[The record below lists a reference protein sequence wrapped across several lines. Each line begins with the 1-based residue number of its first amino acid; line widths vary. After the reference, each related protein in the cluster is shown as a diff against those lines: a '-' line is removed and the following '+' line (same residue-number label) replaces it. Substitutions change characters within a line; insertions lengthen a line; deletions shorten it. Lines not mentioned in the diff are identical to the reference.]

1 LTAGASGL
9 AVTAGAVVVPNAATS
24 AEPEDRPGRWS
35 VIVSPYIWAASLKG
49 DASLAGFDTAVDV
62 PFSDIVEHLDLA
74 LMGNVELTDGRF
86 GVYVDGQHVNTSQHE
101 QVLGQ
106 DVGLKA
112 KTTSV
117 SVGAFLRL
125 YDVDLGGSTVF
136 GQPRRFGIEPTAG
149 VRWTRLEAD
158 VQALGQAV
166 DKSADW
172 SDPFVGVRLAADLS
186 ARWNLAAEGDLG
198 GFDGSNHSV
207 NAQAYL
213 GYRTPMLGRPSLVRV
228 GYRYLSLDYETT
240 DFTGGRFRWDVVQ
253 QGPALGVSIRF

>member
-1 LTAGASGL
+1 MIIVGAI
-9 AVTAGAVVVPNAATS
+9 AVPNVATS
-24 AEPEDRPGRWS
+24 AEPDNRRGRWS
-35 VIVSPYIWAASLKG
+35 VIVSPYIWTASLKG
-49 DASLAGFDTAVDV
+49 DAALAGLDAAVDI

-86 GVYVDGQHVNTSQHE
+86 GVYVDGQHVSTSQHE

-106 DVGLKA
+106 DLGLKA

-117 SVGAFLRL
+117 AAGAFLRL
-125 YDVDLGGSTVF
+125 YEVDLGGATTF
-136 GQPRRFGIEPTAG
+136 GQPRRLGIEPTAG

-198 GFDGSNHSV
+198 GFDGANHSV
-207 NAQAYL
+207 NAQVYL
-213 GYRTPMLGRPSLVRV
+213 GYRTRMLGRPSLLRF

-240 DFTGGRFRWDVVQ
+240 DFTGGRFRWDVTQ
-253 QGPALGVSIRF
+253 QGPALGASIRF